1 MLVTKKLITSKFE
14 PLKGDMFLES
24 VKKRMEESGIHTLP
38 VVDSTTHALIGQASL
53 RQLNRAEE
61 GQVVSDLELEEPV
74 KVYRSQHIFEAARL
88 VLQYE
93 RQLLPV
99 IDEEWTLLGV
109 ITRDVILETLAQLL
123 NVAESGSVI
132 TVTLDRIDFSIS
144 ELVNIIEA
152 EGAKILGLTVEK
164 PSESQQTFAVSCVVD
179 LEDVSRVAA
188 ALRRYDYM
196 VATDSENEV
205 LRDDLENRADE
216 LIKYI
221 DM

>member
-1 MLVTKKLITSKFE
+1 
-14 PLKGDMFLES
+14 
-24 VKKRMEESGIHTLP
+24 MEESGIYTLP
-38 VVDSTTHALIGQASL
+38 VVDSTTHALIGQVSL
-53 RQLNRAEE
+53 RQLDGSEE

-88 VLQYE
+88 FLQYE
-93 RQLLPV
+93 RQILPV

-109 ITRDVILETLAQLL
+109 ISRGVILEHLAQLL
-123 NVAESGSVI
+123 NVAESGSAI
-132 TVTLDRIDFSIS
+132 TVTLNRIDFSIS
-144 ELVNIIEA
+144 EIVNIIET
-152 EGAKILGLTVEK
+152 EGAKILGMTVEK
-164 PSESQQTFAVSCVVD
+164 PSEPQQTFAISFVLD
-179 LEDVSRVAA
+179 IQDVSRVAA
-188 ALRRYDYM
+188 ALRRFDYI

>member
-1 MLVTKKLITSKFE
+1 
-14 PLKGDMFLES
+14 
-24 VKKRMEESGIHTLP
+24 MEESGIHTLP
-38 VVDSTTHALIGQASL
+38 VVDSTTHALIGQVSL
-53 RQLNRAEE
+53 RQLDGAEE

-88 VLQYE
+88 FLQYE
-93 RQLLPV
+93 RQILPV

-109 ITRDVILETLAQLL
+109 ITRDVILEHLAQLL
-123 NVAESGSVI
+123 NVAESGSAI

-144 ELVNIIEA
+144 EIVNIIET
-152 EGAKILGLTVEK
+152 EGAKILGMTVEK
-164 PSESQQTFAVSCVVD
+164 PSESQQTFTISFVLD
-179 LEDVSRVAA
+179 IQDVSRVAA
-188 ALRRYDYM
+188 ALRRYDYI